1 MNSPSLLF
9 VHALPVLDLLQH
21 QLCGKDMAVLVA
33 DAQGQPLHVR
43 GDAALA
49 QRAAGP
55 DGALRAALAGPDPVC
70 LPAPCA
76 GACAPPCQHE
86 ASGGA
91 AAPIVDGQGRLCG
104 VLAILGD
111 CASDQPCMLALARM
125 SANMIERQLFLASAP
140 QGLTLH
146 FHARGACIG
155 TLQDGLAS
163 CSADGRAVMVNAA
176 GLAQLGLPR
185 AALASHTFASLFG
198 ATLAELAER
207 CRMAAPGPAT
217 LCLRDGGV
225 AHCRVQFW
233 DSCDT
238 MDRPCAGGVV
248 SGADDDAAGAGPAR
262 RVRAGLGRLPD
273 LPPPLAETALGRLD
287 TGDARMAQV
296 IAKLRKVA
304 GTDIAV
310 LITGETG
317 SGKEWLAQAI
327 HRDSPR
333 ARQPFV
339 AINCASIPES
349 LIESELFGYEEGAFT
364 GARRKGSPGKI
375 ALANGGTLFLDEIG
389 DMPLPLQAR
398 LLRVLQER
406 QVTPLGSARSIPVDI
421 ALVCATHR
429 NLREQ
434 IEARAFREDL
444 YYRLNGLVVKLPAL
458 RERTDLPALLARV
471 LCEEGSGC
479 TVAPDVARLM
489 ERHRWPGNLRQ
500 LRSVLR
506 TAAVMAGPG
515 QEIGL
520 DHLADDFMDDLAPAV
535 AGTEAASYDGAPA
548 LALDQME
555 LQMIQRTLAA
565 HGGNTSAAARA
576 LGISRNTIYRKL
588 GMDRLAAA

>member
-1 MNSPSLLF
+1 MNSSSLLF
-9 VHALPVLDLLQH
+9 VHALPVIDLLQQQIGGKEMTIVVVDPQGKPLH
-21 QLCGKDMAVLVA
+21 TRGDAGVGAAQLADIVDAIRTGGHPACLPTACAGQCAPQCHHDASSGAAVPIVDAAGQLCGA
-33 DAQGQPLHVR
+33 
-43 GDAALA
+43 
-49 QRAAGP
+49 
-55 DGALRAALAGPDPVC
+55 
-70 LPAPCA
+70 
-76 GACAPPCQHE
+76 
-86 ASGGA
+86 
-91 AAPIVDGQGRLCG
+91 
-104 VLAILGD
+104 LAILGH
-111 CASDQPCMLALARM
+111 CVSDQPCMLALARM
-125 SANMIERQLFLASAP
+125 SVNMIERQLFLASAP

-146 FHARGACIG
+146 FHTRGACLG
-155 TLQDGLAS
+155 TWQDGLAS
-163 CSADGRAVMVNAA
+163 CSADGRSVMVNAA

-185 AALASHTFASLFG
+185 SALASHTFRSLFG
-198 ATLAELAER
+198 ATLAELADR
-207 CRMAAPGPAT
+207 CRSAATGQAS
-217 LCLRDGGV
+217 LQLRQGGTV
-225 AHCRVQFW
+225 HCRVQIW

-238 MDRPCAGGVV
+238 MDRPVACDDGG
-248 SGADDDAAGAGPAR
+248 AEGAGVSAAR
-262 RVRAGLGRLPD
+262 RARAGLGRLPD
-273 LPPPLAETALGRLD
+273 LPPLAATALGQLD

-333 ARQPFV
+333 ARHPFV

-375 ALANGGTLFLDEIG
+375 AQANGGTLFLDEIG

-406 QVTPLGSARSIPVDI
+406 QVTPLGSVKSVPVDI

-434 IEARAFREDL
+434 IEARTFREDL
-444 YYRLNGLVVKLPAL
+444 YYRINGLVVKLPAL
-458 RERTDLPALLARV
+458 RERNDLPALLARV
-471 LCEEGSGC
+471 LADEGAGC
-479 TVAPDVARLM
+479 TVAPAVARLL

-515 QEIGL
+515 GEIL
-520 DHLADDFMDDLAPAV
+520 LEHLADDFMDDLDPAI
-535 AGTEAASYDGAPA
+535 AGTEAACNDSAPA

-555 LQMIQRTLAA
+555 LQLIQRTLAA
-565 HGGNTSAAARA
+565 HGGNTSATARA

>member
-1 MNSPSLLF
+1 M
-9 VHALPVLDLLQH
+9 QH
-21 QLCGKDMAVLVA
+21 QLGGKDMTMLVV
-33 DAQGQPLHVR
+33 DALGQPLHVR

-49 QRAAGP
+49 GRTAELTNTLG
-55 DGALRAALAGPDPVC
+55 AALIVQHPVY
-70 LPAPCA
+70 LPASCA
-76 GACAPPCQHE
+76 GSC
-86 ASGGA
+86 
-91 AAPIVDGQGRLCG
+91 APIVDGQGQLCG
-104 VLAILGD
+104 ALAILGD
-111 CASDQPCMLALARM
+111 CASDQPAMLALARM

-146 FHARGACIG
+146 FHGRGAGLG

-163 CSADGRAVMVNAA
+163 CSADGRAVMVNDA
-176 GLAQLGLPR
+176 GLTQLGLPR
-185 AALASHTFASLFG
+185 AALASHTFPSLFG

-207 CRMAAPGPAT
+207 CRAAAPG
-217 LCLRDGGV
+217 LVSLRLRDGGTV
-225 AHCRVQFW
+225 HCRVQFW

-238 MDRPCAGGVV
+238 MDRRDTASATATATVAD
-248 SGADDDAAGAGPAR
+248 GAHPGR
-262 RVRAGLGRLPD
+262 RVRAGLGRLAD
-273 LPPPLAETALGRLD
+273 LPSPLAATALGQLD
-287 TGDARMAQV
+287 MGDTRMAQV

-349 LIESELFGYEEGAFT
+349 LIESELFGYEDGAFT

-375 ALANGGTLFLDEIG
+375 VAANGGTLFLDEIG

-434 IEARAFREDL
+434 IEAHTFREDL

-458 RERTDLPALLARV
+458 RERSDLPALLARV
-471 LCEEGSGC
+471 LAEDGAGC
-479 TVAPDVARLM
+479 TLAPAVAGLL

-500 LRSVLR
+500 LRNVLR

-515 QEIGL
+515 EQIRPE
-520 DHLADDFMDDLAPAV
+520 HLADDFMDDLTPV
-535 AGTEAASYDGAPA
+535 IAGTEAASNDNAPA
-548 LALDQME
+548 LMLDQME
-555 LQMIQRTLAA
+555 LQLIQRTLAA

-576 LGISRNTIYRKL
+576 LGVSRNTIYRKL
-588 GMDRLAAA
+588 GMDRLAVA

>member
-1 MNSPSLLF
+1 MNTFSLLS
-9 VHALPVLDLLQH
+9 VHALPVLDLLQY
-21 QLCGKDMAVLVA
+21 QLGDKDMTILVL
-33 DAQGQPLHVR
+33 DAEGQPLHVR
-43 GDAALA
+43 GDPGLA
-49 QRAAGP
+49 SLGAGLA
-55 DGALRAALAGPDPVC
+55 DTMRAALAGEYPAC

-76 GACAPPCQHE
+76 GPCSPQCGH
-86 ASGGA
+86 AMSGGA
-91 AAPIVDGQGRLCG
+91 AVPIVDAHGQLCG
-104 VLAILGD
+104 GLAILGA

-125 SANMIERQLFLASAP
+125 SANMIERQVFLASAP
-140 QGLTLH
+140 HGLTLH
-146 FHARGACIG
+146 FHARSACIG

-185 AALASHTFASLFG
+185 AALASHTFRSLFG

-207 CRMAAPGPAT
+207 CRSAAPGLAS
-217 LCLRDGGV
+217 LQLGQGGTV
-225 AHCRVQFW
+225 HCRVQFW

-238 MDRPCAGGVV
+238 MDRQEAVVDRESGGGQASPV
-248 SGADDDAAGAGPAR
+248 R

-273 LPPPLAETALGRLD
+273 LPASLAATALGQLD
-287 TGDARMAQV
+287 TGDGRMAQV

-339 AINCASIPES
+339 AINCASIPET

-406 QVTPLGSARSIPVDI
+406 QVTPLGSGRSIPVDI

-434 IEARAFREDL
+434 IEARTFREDL
-444 YYRLNGLVVKLPAL
+444 YYRINGLVVKLPAL
-458 RERTDLPALLARV
+458 RERSDLPALLARV
-471 LCEEGSGC
+471 LADEGSGC
-479 TVAPDVARLM
+479 TVAPAVARLL

-506 TAAVMAGPG
+506 TAAVMAGRG
-515 QEIGL
+515 EEIRL
-520 DHLADDFMDDLAPAV
+520 EHLADDFMDDLAPV
-535 AGTEAASYDGAPA
+535 GAGTEAASNDSVPA
-548 LALDQME
+548 LGLDQME
-555 LQMIQRTLAA
+555 LQLIQRTLAA